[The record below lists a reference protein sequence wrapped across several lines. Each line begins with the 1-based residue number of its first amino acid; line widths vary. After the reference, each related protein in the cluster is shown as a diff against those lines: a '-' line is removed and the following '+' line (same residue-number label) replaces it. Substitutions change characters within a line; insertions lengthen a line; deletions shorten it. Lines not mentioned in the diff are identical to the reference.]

1 MTTLATPISPAV
13 IRTSSAAEGVT
24 HVPQDLDLADL
35 YAAHHLS
42 MVRLARLLVDDLAT
56 AEDVVQDAFLGLHR
70 NQASVRDPGA
80 AVGYIRRAVI
90 NQARST
96 LRRRRTVRAHLKVA
110 EPEVGPAADADLIIA
125 EEHREVLRAVGL
137 LPERQR
143 EVLVLRFWSDLSEAE
158 IAAAM
163 GVSKGTVKSQASR
176 AMKTLQKHL
185 EAARS

>member
-1 MTTLATPISPAV
+1 MTTLATAFSPAV
-13 IRTSSAAEGVT
+13 IGTGNAAQGVT
-24 HVPQDLDLADL
+24 DVPQELDLADL

-70 NQASVRDPGA
+70 NQGSIRDPGA
-80 AVGYIRRAVI
+80 AAGYIRRAVI

-110 EPEVGPAADADLIIA
+110 EPEVGPAADAELIVS
-125 EEHREVLRAVGL
+125 EEHREVLQAVRR

-143 EVLVLRFWSDLSEAE
+143 EVLVLRFWSGMSEAE
-158 IAAAM
+158 IASAM

-185 EAARS
+185 EEARA

>member
-1 MTTLATPISPAV
+1 MTTLASSISPAV
-13 IRTSSAAEGVT
+13 IGTRNAAQGVT

-42 MVRLARLLVDDLAT
+42 MVRLARLLVDDVAT

-70 NQASVRDPGA
+70 NQHSLRDSGA
-80 AVGYIRRAVI
+80 AAGYIRRAVI

-96 LRRRRTVRAHLKVA
+96 LRRRRTARAHLKVA
-110 EPEVGPAADADLIIA
+110 EPEVGPAADADLIVS
-125 EEHREVLRAVGL
+125 EEHREVLQALSR

-158 IAAAM
+158 IATAM